1 MSSLHHT
8 EMRTMNETKAG
19 IGNKTAGSA
28 MDPVLYYGMNGFGI
42 TWTYLLL
49 HLGLVLVALVG
60 ILLNSFAIW
69 SLRDKDSDLDVSI
82 IFISNL
88 AFSDIISDVMGI
100 YLALYNL
107 IHYKNYYECAF
118 RIGLATGINF
128 NCVLQLLALTLDRYC
143 KIIHP
148 YKYVHIFKAKPA
160 KIFCMCAWLL
170 SGTLCLLPVL
180 GLRQP
185 PIHGVN
191 YCSFFGIMKNAYL
204 ILMTVCFYAVFLILV
219 YSYYRIL
226 WASWEQSRR
235 FNQLP
240 TTKQLWWKPTK
251 TVLILIV
258 FYCICWIPLGKSCY
272 FHFNLQ

>member
-1 MSSLHHT
+1 MLVANFKDNSRVFKEAKLEKQSALLDNNMSSLNT
-8 EMRTMNETKAG
+8 EMRLIQNETKAV
-19 IGNKTAGSA
+19 IGNKTVDSA
-28 MDPVLYYGMNGFGI
+28 MDTVLYYGMNGFGI

-49 HLGLVLVALVG
+49 HFGLVLVAVVG

-69 SLRDKDSDLDVSI
+69 ALRGKDSDMDVSI

-88 AFSDIISDVMGI
+88 AFSDIICDVMGI
-100 YLALYNL
+100 YLAMYNL

-118 RIGLATGINF
+118 RIGVVTGINF

-170 SGTLCLLPVL
+170 SGTLCLLPIL

-185 PIHGVN
+185 PKHGVN
-191 YCSFFGIMKNAYL
+191 YCSFFGIMKNTYL
-204 ILMTVCFYAVFLILV
+204 ILMTVCVLCSV
-219 YSYYRIL
+219 SYIGI
-226 WASWEQSRR
+226 
-235 FNQLP
+235 QL
-240 TTKQLWWKPTK
+240 L
-251 TVLILIV
+251 
-258 FYCICWIPLGKSCY
+258 
-272 FHFNLQ
+272 